1 MTWWTSREMTRSSD
15 RRVDRWRAG
24 GRSIL
29 VYYPTKILQSAFN
42 GTFELI
48 FNFWGNQF
56 MDTNSRVLESFGV
69 RLEVGLGIAQDLI
82 ENFVGKALQIC

>member
-1 MTWWTSREMTRSSD
+1 MTRSSD

-42 GTFELI
+42 GTFESI

-56 MDTNSRVLESFGV
+56 MDTNSRVLVPFGI
-69 RLEVGLGIAQDLI
+69 RLEVVWGIAHDLA
-82 ENFVGKALQIC
+82 ENFVGKVFQIC